1 MVEFA
6 FVVVVDVGAGVGGL
20 GQVGGVLLE
29 EGLLVGRGRGAICL
43 PALCLDGFVDISRPF
58 LYH

>member
-1 MVEFA
+1 MIEFTL
-6 FVVVVDVGAGVGGL
+6 VVVVDVGAGVGGF
-20 GQVGGVLLE
+20 GQVGSVLLE

-43 PALCLDGFVDISRPF
+43 PTLCLDGFVDVSRPF